1 MTDKTDEEEVD
12 LGLLADMP
20 RTHADSVRKLA
31 DAMLRYALWPAIA
44 VVVAGITVG
53 TLVAGV
59 EGSLG
64 ALVGGVVAFAS
75 SLGTLWLMRRTAA
88 FNPMLLM
95 GAALGGF
102 IAKMLILLVVMLLLG
117 NVGFLHKESLAFT
130 MLAVVVVWAA
140 MDMIAFRRTKIPTL
154 IIDSDGDTTTSRS
167 SS

>member
-1 MTDKTDEEEVD
+1 MTEKTDREEPD
-12 LGLLADMP
+12 LGLLSDMP

-31 DAMLRYALWPAIA
+31 DAMLQYALWPALA

-64 ALVGGVVAFAS
+64 ALVGGIVAFAS

-88 FNPMLLM
+88 FNPLLLM
-95 GAALGGF
+95 GAAMGGF

-130 MLAVVVVWAA
+130 MLAVIVVWAA

-154 IIDSDGDTTTSRS
+154 IIDNDDQ
-167 SS
+167 

>member
-1 MTDKTDEEEVD
+1 MTEKTENQEPD
-12 LGLLADMP
+12 LGLLTDMP
-20 RTHADSVRKLA
+20 RTHAESVHKLA
-31 DAMLRYALWPAIA
+31 DAMLRYALWPAVA

-64 ALVGGVVAFAS
+64 ALVGGIVAFAS
-75 SLGTLWLMRRTAA
+75 SFATLWLMRRTAA
-88 FNPMLLM
+88 FNPMLVM

-102 IAKMLILLVVMLLLG
+102 IGKMLILLIVMLLLG
-117 NVGFLHKESLAFT
+117 NVSFLHTESLAFT

-154 IIDSDGDTTTSRS
+154 IISSDDQ
-167 SS
+167 